1 MNAIVPAVIHRVS
14 RLDLPCG
21 GDGWPFAAARKAEID
36 AHFASA
42 RAAKPQLWNGRVL
55 LGRDPRFADGTFAA
69 EYFETDFASFMS
81 WRDWGFPDASVFNGF
96 GMGVLRANDGAL
108 VLAEMGAHTA
118 NAGKVYFPGGTPD
131 PNDVRNGRLDIEA
144 SIIRETEEETGL
156 TPSDYRA
163 ADHFHCVVTGRLIAV
178 LRVLEVDMSGDGL
191 RQRIEANLAQQAT
204 PELAGIRLV
213 RSRADYTATM
223 PRFVTAYIDH
233 LLGQG

>member
-1 MNAIVPAVIHRVS
+1 MPEPAIIHRVS

-21 GDGWPFAAARKAEID
+21 GDGWQFATARRAEID
-36 AHFASA
+36 AHFDAA

-55 LGRDPRFADGTFAA
+55 LGRHPRFDDGTFSA

-96 GMGVLRANDGAL
+96 GMGVLRAADGAL

-131 PNDVRNGRLDIEA
+131 PDDIRDGRLDIEA
-144 SIIRETEEETGL
+144 SIVREIEEETGL

-163 ADHFHCVVTGRLIAV
+163 ADHCHCVVTGTLIAV
-178 LRVLEVDMSGDGL
+178 LRVLEVDVPGELL
-191 RQRIEANLAQQAT
+191 RDRIEANLAQQAT

-223 PRFVTAYIDH
+223 PRFVKAYIDH
-233 LLGQG
+233 QLEL